1 MRRMILVLLLTAFSS
16 SAMAEWV
23 KVSNVDGGDITFYTD
38 PSTIRK
44 NGKLVKMWELQDY
57 LTARTGENY
66 LSVKIQNEYDCKN
79 EKTRLLFLS
88 THSGHMGGGDL
99 VEMNNNPGEW
109 IPVPPAS
116 IIQALCILRLN
127 FLQ

>member
-1 MRRMILVLLLTAFSS
+1 MRRIVLMVLLSAVSS
-16 SAMAEWV
+16 TAMAEWV

-44 NGKLVKMWELQDY
+44 NGKSVKMWELQDY

-79 EKTRLLFLS
+79 ERTRLLFLS
-88 THSGHMGGGDL
+88 LHSAHMGGGDI
-99 VEMNNNPGEW
+99 VEMNNSPGEW
-109 IPVPPAS
+109 MPVPPAS
-116 IIQALCILRLN
+116 IIEALWKIACGKK
-127 FLQ
+127 